1 LVVDQQKCCTAT
13 VKKPWPCPKMLKM
26 RFSGHLCAR
35 LLRTLA
41 NVTKQTTLPTI
52 WEWAQQQQLIV
63 DLTMVASNWDVN
75 E

>member
-1 LVVDQQKCCTAT
+1 MEKSVALPLSKTMT
-13 VKKPWPCPKMLKM
+13 VCKT

-52 WEWAQQQQLIV
+52 WEWAQQQGLVV

-75 E
+75 ERSP